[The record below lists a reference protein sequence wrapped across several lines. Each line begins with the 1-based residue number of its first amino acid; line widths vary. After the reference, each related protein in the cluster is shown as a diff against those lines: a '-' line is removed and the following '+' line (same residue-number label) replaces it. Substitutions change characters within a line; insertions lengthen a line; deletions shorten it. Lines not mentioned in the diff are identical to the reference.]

1 MSNHRSNSTALTG
14 DKFTQTTPSSREHKH
29 NCDLISLRHCMGEM
43 GVDRPTVTAWLKAR
57 LLQPIDVLGEL
68 MVPREQLVEFE
79 QFARMGYF
87 DRNRYSREDRSD
99 FVQTEFAFQP

>member
-1 MSNHRSNSTALTG
+1 MSAADN
-14 DKFTQTTPSSREHKH
+14 H
-29 NCDLISLRHCMGEM
+29 NCNLVSLRHCAREM
-43 GVDRPTVTAWLKAR
+43 GVDRPTITAWLKAR

-87 DRNRYSREDRSD
+87 DRNRYSREERSG

>member
-1 MSNHRSNSTALTG
+1 MSAANN
-14 DKFTQTTPSSREHKH
+14 H
-29 NCDLISLRHCMGEM
+29 NCNLVSLRHCAREM

-87 DRNRYSREDRSD
+87 DCSRYSREERSG

>member
-1 MSNHRSNSTALTG
+1 MNAADN
-14 DKFTQTTPSSREHKH
+14 H
-29 NCDLISLRHCMGEM
+29 NCNLVSLRQCAREM
-43 GVDRPTVTAWLKAR
+43 GVDRPTVTAWIKAR
-57 LLQPIDVLGEL
+57 LLQPIDVLGEP

-87 DRNRYSREDRSD
+87 DRNRYSREERSG

>member
-1 MSNHRSNSTALTG
+1 MNPANN
-14 DKFTQTTPSSREHKH
+14 H
-29 NCDLISLRHCMGEM
+29 NCNLVSLRHCAREM
-43 GVDRPTVTAWLKAR
+43 GVDRPTLTAWLRAR
-57 LLQPIDVLGEL
+57 LFQPIDVLGEL

-87 DRNRYSREDRSD
+87 DNNRYTREERSG

>member
-1 MSNHRSNSTALTG
+1 MSADNN
-14 DKFTQTTPSSREHKH
+14 H
-29 NCDLISLRHCMGEM
+29 NCNLVSLRQCAREM

-57 LLQPIDVLGEL
+57 LLQPIAVLGAL

-87 DRNRYSREDRSD
+87 DRNRYSRDKRSG